1 MELSVEIWIAGNV
14 ALDGYRCKNNAP
26 SLSGV
31 RMSAIAWPL
40 PEDVRAVRDG
50 LLDFARKEVLP
61 RHDKHHDLFENPR
74 RLYREDGR
82 FSDELKGLIGEVR
95 RASAKAGYYNM
106 CVPEALGGGGLAHLA
121 YYVGW
126 EALFHLCGPQNWL
139 MLYVIS
145 HWAFGPSRLLEKV
158 TPEAREKILAPMMA
172 GEASMCFGLSEPGAG
187 SDAAALATK
196 AVPDGNAWRIS
207 GRKIWTS
214 NSPVADYCI
223 VFAITDP
230 ERAAQRKGGISAFL
244 VPTTSEGFEVQR
256 IIKLFG
262 HIGGDEAELRLE
274 DVRVEPWQLVGELH
288 QGFAAALY
296 GVSLGRIYNSARAVG
311 YGRWALEK
319 ALDYA
324 QQRKAFGKAIAEYQ
338 GVTFPLAE
346 SAMELHA
353 AHLMGLNVAG
363 LLDQGAPAV
372 KELAMAKAYS
382 VQVGY
387 KAVDRAMQ
395 THGAMGFTNELGLHH
410 AWHSLRIVN
419 VADGTN
425 EILNRSI
432 VQRLLKGDTEL

>member
-1 MELSVEIWIAGNV
+1 
-14 ALDGYRCKNNAP
+14 
-26 SLSGV
+26 
-31 RMSAIAWPL
+31 MSAIAWPL

-158 TPEAREKILAPMMA
+158 TAEAREKILAPMMA

-196 AVPDGNAWRIS
+196 GVPDGNAWRIT

-223 VFAITDP
+223 VFAITDS
-230 ERAAQRKGGISAFL
+230 ERAAARKGGISAFL
-244 VPTTSEGFEVQR
+244 VPTASPGFEVQR

-274 DVRVEPWQLVGELH
+274 NVRVEPWQLVGELH

-353 AHLMGLNVAG
+353 AHLMGLNVAS

-387 KAVDRAMQ
+387 RAVDRAMQ

>member
-1 MELSVEIWIAGNV
+1 M
-14 ALDGYRCKNNAP
+14 P
-26 SLSGV
+26 
-31 RMSAIAWPL
+31 AIAFDL
-40 PEDVRAVRDG
+40 PDDVRTARDG
-50 LLDFARKEVLP
+50 VVAFARKEVIP
-61 RHDKHHDLFENPR
+61 RHEAHRDLSENAR
-74 RLYREDGR
+74 LLYRDDGR
-82 FSDELKGLIGEVR
+82 FSDAALTLIDEVR
-95 RASAKAGYYNM
+95 RAAAEAGFYSM
-106 CVPEALGGGGLAHLA
+106 CVPESLGGGGLGHLA
-121 YYVGW
+121 YFACW
-126 EALFHLCGPQNWL
+126 EELFRSCGPQNWL
-139 MLYVIS
+139 MLYAIS
-145 HWAFGPSRLLEKV
+145 HWAFGPSRLLEQ
-158 TPEAREKILAPMMA
+158 TTDEARERILAPMMA

-187 SDAAALATK
+187 SDAAALATR
-196 AVPDGNAWRIS
+196 ARPDGNGWRLT

-214 NSPVADYCI
+214 NAPVADYCI

-230 ERAAQRKGGISAFL
+230 ERAAQRRGGISAFL
-244 VPTTSEGFEVQR
+244 VPTSSPGFEVQR
-256 IIKLFG
+256 VIKLFG

-296 GVSLGRIYNSARAVG
+296 GVSLGRIYKSARAVG

-346 SAMELHA
+346 SAMELHG
-353 AHLMGLNVAG
+353 AHLMGLNVAA